1 MEGTSVRQIKSVCVF
16 CGSNPGKD
24 EEFVNIANNLGRVL
38 AERKIHLVYGG
49 GSLGLMGCVAT
60 AAHLG
65 GSKVLGVIPRALA
78 IGNIAGK
85 TIGDE
90 ILVSCIHECINIM
103 IANADTFIAL
113 PGGFGTL
120 EEIFQIASW
129 SQLNIHQKP
138 IGILN
143 VNGFYDSLFSF
154 LNHAMEQ
161 RFISQ
166 ATHQILVTATT
177 PEQLLDQLQAFVPQ
191 RDPAMALLNWEKD
204 SSSKKRKLNLTLS
217 L

>member
-1 MEGTSVRQIKSVCVF
+1 MEGTSVCQIKSVCVF
-16 CGSNPGKD
+16 CRFNPGKD

-38 AERKIHLVYGG
+38 AKRKIHLVYGG
-49 GSLGLMGCVAT
+49 GSLGLMSCVAI

-78 IGNIAGK
+78 IENTAGK
-85 TIGDE
+85 TVGDE
-90 ILVSCIHECINIM
+90 ILVSCIHERIKIM
-103 IANADTFIAL
+103 IANADAFIAL

-120 EEIFQIASW
+120 EEIFQIAPW

-154 LNHAMEQ
+154 LNHAEEQ

-166 ATHQILVTATT
+166 VTRQILVTATT
-177 PEQLLDQLQAFVPQ
+177 LKQLLDQLQAFVPQ
-191 RDPAMALLNWEKD
+191 RDPAMALLN
-204 SSSKKRKLNLTLS
+204 
-217 L
+217 

>member
-16 CGSNPGKD
+16 CGSNPRKD
-24 EEFVNIANNLGRVL
+24 EEFVKIANNLGRVL
-38 AERKIHLVYGG
+38 AARKIHLVFEG
-49 GSLGLMGCVAT
+49 GSLRLMGCVAIT
-60 AAHLG
+60 AHLG

-78 IGNIAGK
+78 TGNTTGK
-85 TIGDE
+85 TIRDE
-90 ILVSCIHECINIM
+90 ILVSCIHERINIM
-103 IANADTFIAL
+103 IANADAFIVQ
-113 PGGFGTL
+113 PGGFETL

-138 IGILN
+138 IGMLN

-154 LNHAMEQ
+154 LDHAMEQ

-166 ATHQILVTATT
+166 ATRQILVSATT
-177 PEQLLDQLQAFVPQ
+177 FEQLLNQLQAFVPQ
-191 RDPAMALLNWEKD
+191 RDPAMALLNWKKD

>member
-16 CGSNPGKD
+16 CGSNHGKN

-60 AAHLG
+60 VAHLG

-85 TIGDE
+85 TVGDE
-90 ILVSCIHECINIM
+90 LVPCIHERIIIM
-103 IANADTFIAL
+103 IANADAFIAL

-120 EEIFQIASW
+120 GEIFKIAFW

-154 LNHAMEQ
+154 LNHAMEK

-166 ATHQILVTATT
+166 ATLQILVTATT
-177 PEQLLDQLQAFVPQ
+177 PEQLLDQLQAFIPQ

-204 SSSKKRKLNLTLS
+204 SSSKKRKLNLTFS